1 MLEQQSILALLQT
14 FEVTA
19 RHLSFTLA
27 AHEMNLTQGAVS
39 HRIRRLE
46 MHIGFR
52 LFIRMTRKL
61 ALTEEGKRLLATLF
75 AIRICAARCILVLRR
90 RWPIS
95 G

>member
-39 HRIRRLE
+39 WRCIS
-46 MHIGFR
+46 GF
-52 LFIRMTRKL
+52 
-61 ALTEEGKRLLATLF
+61 ACLF
-75 AIRICAARCILVLRR
+75 A
-90 RWPIS
+90 
-95 G
+95 